1 MRAAYSG
8 RAAAYEKTGD
18 LERALL
24 DHNQLILLSGIEAE
38 ILTELDSTSR
48 EAFLR
53 EFAEQYLYRSKCLRG
68 LRRTDRALRDLKRAA
83 QLEDDAEKLA
93 AKAAK
98 AKPSKTAGADPAAG
112 TGDKGQGRILLINVW
127 TQPVTVVLDGTTYAL
142 EVAEI
147 KSLLRPAGPI
157 GFEVQGSQQKQKAA
171 LEAGKTVKIWVGL

>member
-8 RAAAYEKTGD
+8 RAAAYEKMGD

-38 ILTELDSTSR
+38 ILTELDSSSR

-93 AKAAK
+93 TKAAK
-98 AKPSKTAGADPAAG
+98 AKPQTAGKDPAAV

-147 KSLLRPAGPI
+147 KSLLRPAGTI
-157 GFEVQGSQQKQKAA
+157 GFEVQGSQQKQKAL